1 MFALPFNLGA
11 AFSSAELQV
20 SMQPKEVEQVSQ
32 EVSVYAVKESWE
44 F

>member
-1 MFALPFNLGA
+1 MFALPFNFGA
-11 AFSSAELQV
+11 TFSSTELQV
-20 SMQPKEVEQVSQ
+20 SMQLKEVKQVSQ